1 MFGTKHW
8 REHAQRR
15 TGLSPAIW
23 SSFRFDPAWAMVPS
37 ELADCAY
44 RDADFDAWM
53 TQLETGA

>member
-8 REHAQRR
+8 REHAQRC
-15 TGLSPAIW
+15 TGLSPAIALM
-23 SSFRFDPAWAMVPS
+23 PAWAMVTS
-37 ELADCAY
+37 ELAECAY